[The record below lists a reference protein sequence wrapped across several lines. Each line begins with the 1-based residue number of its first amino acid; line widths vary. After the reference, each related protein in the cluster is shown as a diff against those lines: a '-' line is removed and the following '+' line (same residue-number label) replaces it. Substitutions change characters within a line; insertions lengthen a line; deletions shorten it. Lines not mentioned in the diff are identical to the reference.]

1 MGIRNVWKVWSSASD
16 EYLILLL
23 QKLDSM
29 RCMVS
34 LLELAVREGFLR
46 NARNTRSLVVG
57 VDARWDGVFT
67 DLAHS
72 TDKQDSVWIVEC
84 QAVFY
89 MQGLHTQAG
98 ENPELRTLFFRLAH
112 LLCYPITVIF
122 VFDGPERPDYKRST
136 VVKKKAHW
144 VVTHFSEIIQDFRYK
159 FHQVSRSPR
168 QSVMMLISAHQAP
181 GEAEAELA
189 AFEKHGIIDFA
200 ITSDSDYF
208 LFGGTRLIRK
218 FVLIEYV
225 RSVA

>member
-1 MGIRNVWKVWSSASD
+1 MGIRDVWKVWSSASD

-89 MQGLHTQAG
+89 VQGLHTQAG
-98 ENPELRTLFFRLAH
+98 ENLELHTLF
-112 LLCYPITVIF
+112 TVIF
-122 VFDGPERPDYKRST
+122 VFDGPERPDYKCSM

-144 VVTHFSEIIQDFRYK
+144 VVTHFSKIIQDFQIGRA
-159 FHQVSRSPR
+159 SCRER
-168 QSVMMLISAHQAP
+168 
-181 GEAEAELA
+181 
-189 AFEKHGIIDFA
+189 
-200 ITSDSDYF
+200 
-208 LFGGTRLIRK
+208 
-218 FVLIEYV
+218 VL
-225 RSVA
+225 